1 MTALLRF
8 RTMSESLYLVYLWH
22 LRSFFRLFATTE
34 REKENNIKLQS
45 NMKHFYYILVNGVRL
60 RVTAETLRQYN
71 EEERLERI
79 KKMNRQDQERRNEYI
94 QKYKSN
100 ERDSNR

>member
-1 MTALLRF
+1 MKK
-8 RTMSESLYLVYLWH
+8 SIKKVKKSLEIWKTRRIFV
-22 LRSFFRLFATTE
+22 AV
-34 REKENNIKLQS
+34 IKQQS

-79 KKMNRQDQERRNEYI
+79 KKMNRQDHEKRNEYI
-94 QKYKSN
+94 QKYQSN
-100 ERDSNR
+100 EADSNR

>member
-1 MTALLRF
+1 MKK
-8 RTMSESLYLVYLWH
+8 S
-22 LRSFFRLFATTE
+22 
-34 REKENNIKLQS
+34 IKKVKKNLEIWKTRRIFVAVIKQQS

-79 KKMNRQDQERRNEYI
+79 KKMNRQDHEKRNEYI
-94 QKYKSN
+94 QKYQSN
-100 ERDSNR
+100 EADSNR

>member
-1 MTALLRF
+1 
-8 RTMSESLYLVYLWH
+8 
-22 LRSFFRLFATTE
+22 
-34 REKENNIKLQS
+34 
-45 NMKHFYYILVNGVRL
+45 MKHFYYILVNGVRL

-94 QKYKSN
+94 QKYQSD